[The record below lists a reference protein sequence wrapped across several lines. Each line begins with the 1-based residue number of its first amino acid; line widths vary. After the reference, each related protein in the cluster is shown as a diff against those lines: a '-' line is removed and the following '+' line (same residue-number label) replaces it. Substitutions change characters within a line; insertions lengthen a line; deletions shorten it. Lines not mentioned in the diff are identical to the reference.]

1 MVFGTYQTK
10 GTTLEIHHKRAEITV
25 NGETVDYIEYVV
37 PIFTWSFRLFFSA
50 LAMIEYA
57 DLPEEEVVEKFIELI
72 PSDPEFQKLMDE
84 YTLEIRQ
91 SVRFLLSGDYSVE
104 DGTLHYTGSVFHD
117 GTQDESFDY
126 EFHRASDIPAA
137 VRQTTWGTIKEQ
149 TLKHPIS
156 N

>member
-1 MVFGTYQTK
+1 
-10 GTTLEIHHKRAEITV
+10 
-25 NGETVDYIEYVV
+25 
-37 PIFTWSFRLFFSA
+37 
-50 LAMIEYA
+50 MIEYA
-57 DLPEEEVVEKFIELI
+57 DLPEEEVVEKFIEYYELI
-72 PSDPEFQKLMDE
+72 TSDPEFQKLMDE